1 MFGVKDPIPI
11 ELRPC
16 ADGIQVFV
24 VCCKA
29 CYVSETSRHFST
41 PVREHLATDRT
52 SHVYKHLQ
60 YSKQCHSLCS
70 PIVLI
75 F

>member
-1 MFGVKDPIPI
+1 MFCVKDPIPI
-11 ELRPC
+11 GLRSC

-29 CYVSETSRHFST
+29 CYVSETTRYFST
-41 PVREHLATDRT
+41 LVREHLATDRA

-60 YSKQCHSLCS
+60 DSKQCHSLCS